1 MHYKLRI
8 IYNVTIAKWRIDNPL
23 LPGSSDWSL
32 QVWDRNLNEWVYLAD
47 CKRPGEYTYIE
58 SIEVIDPDEEML
70 EQRKASG
77 SKPEDSIDD
86 DNSSSPES

>member
-23 LPGSSDWSL
+23 LPNSSNWAL
-32 QVWDRNLNEWVYLAD
+32 QVFDRNLNEWVYLTE

-58 SIEVIDPDEEML
+58 KIEVIDPDTDML
-70 EQRKASG
+70 EEASG
-77 SKPEDSIDD
+77 SKPEDSIDG
-86 DNSSSPES
+86 DNSDNTES